1 MKKLDEGLVS
11 VLAAGGEADAVV
23 RVRNPWQLG
32 YIARHFKV
40 AAMFPFISAL
50 GLRCDRKDAVR
61 LAEMHEVVSVS
72 ASGRVSALD
81 ALDTRGGGA
90 AGKTAANDGEAKQ
103 GASDASEG
111 GRSAD
116 VGTSSAAANAEA
128 EIFSAKGLTGRGVT
142 LCVLDTGVSPHS
154 DISIPRDRVKEFRD
168 FVGGKEFPYD
178 DNGHGTFVTGV
189 AAGNGILSAGEVHGV
204 APQADVVSVKVI
216 SASGETGAFTIL
228 EGMQWLYD
236 NFRRLN
242 VKVACMSFGADPL
255 ASADPLKLGAE
266 MLARSGI
273 TVVCAAGN
281 SGVGGLKSPGVS
293 GEVITVGAVDEN
305 LKVAPFSSSG
315 VYQGVY
321 RPDVYAP
328 GVAVR
333 GVDAGGTY
341 AMMSGTS
348 VSAPYVA
355 GACCLLHE
363 RYSAL
368 TPRDAKRIIVASSR
382 VVDGVR
388 VFRL

>member
-81 ALDTRGGGA
+81 ALETRGGGA
-90 AGKTAANDGEAKQ
+90 AGETAENEGEAKQ

-116 VGTSSAAANAEA
+116 VGASSAAANAEA

-368 TPRDAKRIIVASSR
+368 TPHEAKRIIVASSR

>member
-90 AGKTAANDGEAKQ
+90 AGETVENDGEAKQ
-103 GASDASEG
+103 GASNASEG

-116 VGTSSAAANAEA
+116 VGASSAAANAEA
-128 EIFSAKGLTGRGVT
+128 EIFSAKWLTGRGVT

-355 GACCLLHE
+355 GTCCLLHE

-368 TPRDAKRIIVASSR
+368 TPREAKRIIVASSR

>member
-81 ALDTRGGGA
+81 ALDTRDGGA
-90 AGKTAANDGEAKQ
+90 AGETAENDGEAKQ
-103 GASDASEG
+103 GVSGASEG

-116 VGTSSAAANAEA
+116 VGASSAAANAEA

-216 SASGETGAFTIL
+216 SASGETGGVYNTRRDAMALRQFPQT
-228 EGMQWLYD
+228 ERESRLYE
-236 NFRRLN
+236 FRRGP
-242 VKVACMSFGADPL
+242 ACL
-255 ASADPLKLGAE
+255 
-266 MLARSGI
+266 R
-273 TVVCAAGN
+273 
-281 SGVGGLKSPGVS
+281 
-293 GEVITVGAVDEN
+293 
-305 LKVAPFSSSG
+305 
-315 VYQGVY
+315 
-321 RPDVYAP
+321 RP
-328 GVAVR
+328 
-333 GVDAGGTY
+333 
-341 AMMSGTS
+341 S
-348 VSAPYVA
+348 
-355 GACCLLHE
+355 
-363 RYSAL
+363 
-368 TPRDAKRIIVASSR
+368 
-382 VVDGVR
+382 
-388 VFRL
+388 